1 MRACDSE
8 MIRVGTSSRAAQ
20 KRVLQPPNQSPI
32 RRIRCR
38 FVFLQLKTV
47 IPTPRK
53 SMLMGDVVRATLLI
67 FTSRFPVTKWD
78 WWYPVSISLRTRCVG
93 LSYCRNEVCKHFDE
107 HSVEQYAGVSCLWLN
122 QHHVKFRTWPI
133 QIFGR
138 VGNVVQWLEFDL
150 LWWVSMLETHRK
162 QHPDIRGKW
171 LSHPW
176 QLGAGWSGTANF
188 AEM

>member
-1 MRACDSE
+1 MLNLETLNSETIWKIEFVSEILKKHVEEKNILVCQIFCFWFQEHGIVSYSSPTDQDKNKNHTKYKQCCWLKFMRACDSE

-78 WWYPVSISLRTRCVG
+78 WWYPVSIPLRDSMCGTELLQKWSL
-93 LSYCRNEVCKHFDE
+93 
-107 HSVEQYAGVSCLWLN
+107 
-122 QHHVKFRTWPI
+122 
-133 QIFGR
+133 
-138 VGNVVQWLEFDL
+138 
-150 LWWVSMLETHRK
+150 
-162 QHPDIRGKW
+162 
-171 LSHPW
+171 
-176 QLGAGWSGTANF
+176 
-188 AEM
+188 